1 MAGMFPART
10 FEEWFAA
17 LVRGTPAL
25 DKPTITLTRENFEAA
40 MKQSW
45 TASRLNTK

>member
-17 LVRGTPAL
+17 LVRGNPAL
-25 DKPTITLTRENFEAA
+25 DKPTITLTCENFKAA
-40 MKQSW
+40 MKQAW
-45 TASRLNTK
+45 TASLSDTQ